1 MEADAVNVTGDDNN
15 NQQPFPVILDELGK
29 PIGAA
34 ALAYLG
40 DAVFELQ
47 VRKRLVTCGQYNLNG
62 MHKAAVDTVSA
73 SAQAAA
79 LARLSPVLTPQ
90 EVAVV
95 RMGRNTKTSVP
106 RSASVSEYRL
116 STGFEALVGYL
127 YLSGNERRLQELMNL
142 VWEEGDRQDED

>member
-1 MEADAVNVTGDDNN
+1 M
-15 NQQPFPVILDELGK
+15 
-29 PIGAA
+29 
-34 ALAYLG
+34 
-40 DAVFELQ
+40 
-47 VRKRLVTCGQYNLNG
+47 
-62 MHKAAVDTVSA
+62 
-73 SAQAAA
+73 
-79 LARLSPVLTPQ
+79 
-90 EVAVV
+90 V